1 MSINHAMPS
10 LSIIMPV
17 YNAEAHL
24 EEALNSALEQ
34 SLQGIELICIDDG
47 STDSSAEIL
56 KRYEDKDDRIRI
68 VRQKNAGSGPARN
81 AGLAAARGSYIA
93 FLDSDDF
100 YPGKTCLQELYE
112 LAVANDA
119 KIAGGSLLFFE
130 NDRLSKA
137 SIGGVDFTFD
147 SSRTIKYKD
156 YQQAYYYQRFIYS
169 REMLSSAGIAF
180 PDYRRFQDV
189 VFFVKAMTEAGEF
202 VSTSSPVYVYRKSS
216 NFAALSDE
224 QINDM
229 LRGYIDVLS
238 VAKENH
244 FPVLLSFL
252 SNRIYGRSP
261 IAEMVRDSINS
272 GNRTA
277 DSLYSEVLSICGIRR
292 DTPRAGSF
300 AGFLS
305 ILKKFI
311 SGCLRK

>member
-1 MSINHAMPS
+1 MNVSSDPSI
-10 LSIIMPV
+10 SIIMPV

-112 LAVANDA
+112 LAVTNDA

-147 SSRTIKYKD
+147 SSRTINYKD

-169 REMLSSAGIAF
+169 REMLGNAGIVF

-202 VSTSSPVYVYRKSS
+202 VSMPSPVYVYRKSS
-216 NFAALSDE
+216 NFAALNDE

-277 DSLYSEVLSICGIRR
+277 DSLYSEALSICDIRR
-292 DTPRAGSF
+292 VSLRAGSF

-305 ILKKFI
+305 IVKKII

>member
-56 KRYEDKDDRIRI
+56 KRFEDKDSRIRI
-68 VRQKNAGSGPARN
+68 IRQKNAGAGPARN
-81 AGLAAARGSYIA
+81 VGLAAACGNYVA

-130 NDRLSKA
+130 NDWLSKA

-202 VSTSSPVYVYRKSS
+202 VSTSSPVYVYRKSDNYVS
-216 NFAALSDE
+216 LSDL
-224 QINDM
+224 QICDM
-229 LRGYIDVLS
+229 LRGYIDVLTI
-238 VAKENH
+238 AENH
-244 FPVLLSFL
+244 GYSELSGFLSQKICGRNDISKMVKQSVDSGNHAAGNLYAEALEICSACGSPSYVKSEKSFL
-252 SNRIYGRSP
+252 SRIKLLFSKH
-261 IAEMVRDSINS
+261 
-272 GNRTA
+272 
-277 DSLYSEVLSICGIRR
+277 IR
-292 DTPRAGSF
+292 
-300 AGFLS
+300 
-305 ILKKFI
+305 
-311 SGCLRK
+311 